1 MKVGLHQGSALSPLL
16 FIIIMDVLAEEA
28 RTKPPWAM
36 LFADD
41 LVLVSETVEEV
52 EEELERWRA
61 LIENKGLTICRSK
74 TEYLVPSHQHG
85 VVKLEGEPL
94 PSVNCFFKYLGS
106 VIYGCGGCGKDVDGR
121 IKVAWS
127 IWRDLSGVIY
137 NKKVPMKLKSK
148 LYKTV
153 VRPAMV
159 YGSECWAQR
168 KQEEQRLHTTEMKM
182 LRWSQG
188 KTRKDRI
195 KNEPIRGIARATP
208 IKSVLTQKR
217 LSWYGHVMRREE
229 THITRRYGH
238 VMRREETHITR
249 STLSMTVMGTRPRG
263 RPKMR
268 WLDRLKS
275 DMRIYGINPEMATDR
290 EHWAVMVKNVDTT

>member
-1 MKVGLHQGSALSPLL
+1 M
-16 FIIIMDVLAEEA
+16 LAEEA
-28 RTKPPWAM
+28 RNKLPWAM

-61 LIENKGLTICRSK
+61 VIDNKELRIGRSK
-74 TEYLVPSHQHG
+74 TEYLVLSYQQG

-94 PSVNCFFKYLGS
+94 PSVNSFNKYLAS
-106 VIYGCGGCGKDVDGR
+106 VINGSGGCGKDVDGR

-127 IWRDLSGVIY
+127 RWRDLSGVIY
-137 NKKVPMKLKSK
+137 DKKVPMKLKSK

-159 YGSECWAQR
+159 YGSECRARR

-182 LRWSQG
+182 LRWHQG
-188 KTRKDRI
+188 KTRKDGI
-195 KNEPIRGIARATP
+195 KNETIRGIARVTP
-208 IKSVLTQKR
+208 IKSVLTQKL

-229 THITRRYGH
+229 THITRRT
-238 VMRREETHITR
+238 V
-249 STLSMTVMGTRPRG
+249 SMTVMGTRPRE
-263 RPKMR
+263 RLKMI

-275 DMRIYGINPEMATDR
+275 DMRIYGINPEMATDK
-290 EHWAVMVKNVDTT
+290 ELWAVMVKNVDTT